1 MWQSGHGS
9 AKNTLCWF
17 KLPHWQHDWKA
28 TVFGTTLLLFS
39 LLSFALF
46 LVSFRS
52 FNLFSLS
59 PCLVFSHFFPTPS
72 IFSLLLTCVL
82 TTPLFI
88 PHLNS
93 LPLLSSLEDSS
104 QVPADK
110 MQRACQTDT
119 GTLTMVLTFFRAA
132 QMSTH
137 LMKNPQ
143 KSATPPTCRAALNQ
157 VKPQVK
163 PQLQSP
169 FGYRYKVQRCSLLT
183 A

>member
-1 MWQSGHGS
+1 M
-9 AKNTLCWF
+9 
-17 KLPHWQHDWKA
+17 
-28 TVFGTTLLLFS
+28 FGTTLLLFS
-39 LLSFALF
+39 LRSFALF

-119 GTLTMVLTFFRAA
+119 GTLTKVLTFLRAA

-137 LMKNPQ
+137 LMK
-143 KSATPPTCRAALNQ
+143 KSPEERNTTYLQGCFESSEATSETSAA
-157 VKPQVK
+157 KPIR
-163 PQLQSP
+163 L
-169 FGYRYKVQRCSLLT
+169 
-183 A
+183 